1 MKIEKAYCTDLDEII
16 DVETAYDLYWAER
29 ISDKHNFECIHEDCD
44 AAITAANLD
53 KLRQDMVYDPYYKVV
68 DAEDHSISCPYRN
81 EVETV
86 SNNTKGGQVNTTRGK
101 LDSDLADVF
110 GFKRPPSHF
119 EKRVSTSPVDETKN
133 SSTNKKRKKIAFKA
147 EENRPSTHYSL
158 LSFVSKYSRHL
169 KQGATT
175 QKFISIDKSNVSYA
189 EMFVEINGQCIKSL
203 SDSSRVYFGKAYVNK
218 IKNGDY
224 TIRFVQSFEV
234 NKQPVHTSIYLPQ
247 KVIENAFSR
256 KMSERKFEEL
266 SKKKYPAV
274 WAFVYA
280 KPFRQDKDGKQYVNF
295 KLGNMDLFDFRE
307 KFN

>member
-16 DVETAYDLYWAER
+16 DVETAYDFYWAER
-29 ISDKHNFECIHEDCD
+29 ISDKHNFECIHEDCE

-81 EVETV
+81 EAETDL
-86 SNNTKGGQVNTTRGK
+86 NITKSGKPNTTRGK
-101 LDSDLADVF
+101 LDSDFADVF

-119 EKRVSTSPVDETKN
+119 EKTVSASPVDATKL
-133 SSTNKKRKKIAFKA
+133 SSTNKKRTKSSAKT
-147 EENRPSTHYSL
+147 EENRPSAHYSL
-158 LSFVSKYSRHL
+158 LSFVSKYSRYL

-175 QKFISIDKSNVSYA
+175 QKFISINKFNVSYA
-189 EMFVEINGQCIKSL
+189 DMFVEMQGQRIESL
-203 SDSSRVYFGKAYVNK
+203 SDYSRVYFGKAYVNK

-234 NKQPVHTSIYLPQ
+234 GKQPVRPSIYLPK
-247 KVIENAFSR
+247 KVIEDAFSR
-256 KMSERKFEEL
+256 KMSEGKFEEL
-266 SKKKYPAV
+266 SKKKFPAV

-280 KPFRQDKDGKQYVNF
+280 KPILQDKDGKQYVNF
-295 KLGNMDLFDFRE
+295 KLENMDLFDFRE